1 MSIATAVDVPV
12 RAGAMRNIIESVIIG
27 VVLTAL
33 SYVVGLAFAWIATVN
48 ALEAFAVFTSYMSTY
63 LCVKE
68 RRFNYVA
75 GAISTFAYA
84 ILFLQTGLLASAVLN
99 FYLTPTLVY
108 GWIRWR
114 NDADTRPVTRVSW
127 KMVPVYLVVAGL
139 FYFGAVQIVALL
151 GGTLAVFDSAIL
163 AGTVLA
169 QFLLD
174 NKKIENWLVWAVV
187 NVLAIYV
194 YATSGLALVAFQ
206 YVFFLANT
214 VYGFV
219 VWNRSRNETHKSVRA
234 DDSVAAYEGPRALDS
249 VGQPA
254 SV

>member
-12 RAGAMRNIIESVIIG
+12 RAGATRNIIESVIIG
-27 VVLTAL
+27 VILTAL
-33 SYVVGLAFAWIATVN
+33 SYFTGLGFGWIDSVN
-48 ALEAFAVFTSYMSTY
+48 YLEAFAVFTSYMSTY

-84 ILFLQTGLLASAVLN
+84 ILFWQFGLLASAMLN
-99 FYLTPTLVY
+99 FYLVPTLVY

-114 NDADTRPVTRVSW
+114 RDADTRPVQHVSL
-127 KMVPVYLVVAGL
+127 KMIPVYLLVAGA
-139 FYFGAVQIVALL
+139 FYFGATQLVAAL
-151 GGTLAVFDSAIL
+151 GGSLAILDSAIL

-174 NKKIENWLVWAVV
+174 NKKIETWFVWAAV

-194 YATSGLALVAFQ
+194 YSTTGLALVAFQ

-214 VYGFV
+214 VYGWIE
-219 VWNRSRNETHKSVRA
+219 WNRSRHASDTSIRA
-234 DDSVAAYEGPRALDS
+234 NVSVAAHEGPRALNP
-249 VGQPA
+249 VG
-254 SV
+254 